1 VSLAYLFGEAHGLQ
15 KDLDGARVVAERS
28 EHSGQVREGLLFA
41 LSVGELARLLD
52 ALHVHIRGSL
62 VVAPRE
68 LHVGEVQ
75 ARCESRIAILLDVHG
90 DTQLVEMSQKCLG
103 VRALLIYSWWC
114 IVASVARSPGRSAVR
129 VPRTMPMPASER
141 RSPLAYCS
149 WRDTW
154 RAFCQISS
162 ACSRF
167 LYRYSVSDRSISA
180 TG

>member
-1 VSLAYLFGEAHGLQ
+1 MSLAYLFGEAHGLQ

-52 ALHVHIRGSL
+52 ALHVHVRGSL

-90 DTQLVEMSQKCLG
+90 DTQLVEMSQQCLG
-103 VRALLIYSWWC
+103 VRALFIYSKAVH
-114 IVASVARSPGRSAVR
+114 VASVERSPGRSAVRLCAR

-149 WRDTW
+149 
-154 RAFCQISS
+154 
-162 ACSRF
+162 
-167 LYRYSVSDRSISA
+167 
-180 TG
+180 